1 MMTDNITVTITTPSD
16 REAVVTRTFS
26 APRQLVFDALTKPE
40 LIERWYGP
48 PGSIEVCESDP
59 VTGGKWRFV
68 SMVNGRRV
76 CLDGLLSRIA
86 RRRRRGANC
95 KIVAGGP
102 TVVLHASIHRL
113 ACAAG
118 LAGDERPVRR
128 FAVGIG
134 RGVRQRCRRGGRGLR
149 RAKRGGEPV
158 PGAGPA
164 ASLPA
169 GL

>member
-68 SMVNGRRV
+68 SMVNGRPITQYGIYREV
-76 CLDGLLSRIA
+76 VAPSRFV
-86 RRRRRGANC
+86 RTERWEDWDPGE
-95 KIVAGGP
+95 
-102 TVVLHASIHRL
+102 TVVTTELVESGGKTIMTTSMVFPSQAVRDVVMKGGLTPKGTSEFYDRLEALLGSI
-113 ACAAG
+113 A
-118 LAGDERPVRR
+118 
-128 FAVGIG
+128 
-134 RGVRQRCRRGGRGLR
+134 
-149 RAKRGGEPV
+149 
-158 PGAGPA
+158 
-164 ASLPA
+164 
-169 GL
+169 